1 MSHDAQDEALL
12 AAARAARQRAFA
24 PYSGFLVGAAV
35 RAADGRVFT
44 GCNVEV
50 ASYSLTC
57 CAERVAVFKAV
68 SEGATDLVACAVVAD
83 MSPPASPCG
92 ACRQVLHDFG
102 AGMSLLLENV
112 QGELR
117 RLPLKVLLPDAF
129 EPAQVLQAV
138 KAHHGA

>member
-24 PYSGFLVGAAV
+24 PYSGFFVGAAV

-68 SEGATDLVACAVVAD
+68 SEGATELVACAVVAD
-83 MSPPASPCG
+83 MSPYGGPTRLS
-92 ACRQVLHDFG
+92 
-102 AGMSLLLENV
+102 
-112 QGELR
+112 R
-117 RLPLKVLLPDAF
+117 RRCSRR
-129 EPAQVLQAV
+129 
-138 KAHHGA
+138 